1 MCVCLVC
8 DVFEIPKINISLV
21 QSKPRHTHMTI
32 QLFQPIEIYSGV
44 VKFNAIKMKRNRT
57 ERCKNFQYKNSGT
70 IVFNLPA
77 LNWFSRSND
86 YFILVNERAI
96 LLTNCIYRHEID
108 WLTGKF
114 HWMKCIRWEW
124 FVCIGFANQRPQD
137 NTKNGMFIHQHN
149 KRSILWK
156 EPMAMFSPSINLYI
170 YSHSYIYKNINIY
183 R

>member
-1 MCVCLVC
+1 
-8 DVFEIPKINISLV
+8 
-21 QSKPRHTHMTI
+21 MTI

-44 VKFNAIKMKRNRT
+44 VKFNAIKMKRYRT

-114 HWMKCIRWEW
+114 HWMKCEFHWRTFKVNTEFALDENDSFALDLPTKDRKTTRKMECLFTSITKGRFFEKSRWR
-124 FVCIGFANQRPQD
+124 CSLPL
-137 NTKNGMFIHQHN
+137 
-149 KRSILWK
+149 SI
-156 EPMAMFSPSINLYI
+156 YI
-170 YSHSYIYKNINIY
+170 YIHIHISTKI
-183 R
+183 